1 MVHQLIWNYGKLNY
15 LRWYSQE
22 NLLING
28 VGETMLRAVV
38 EGLKRGMKVLSK
50 DTVKRVAKNA
60 PLIAKN
66 IAVHDSNK
74 KLNEFRNDI
83 N

>member
-1 MVHQLIWNYGKLNY
+1 
-15 LRWYSQE
+15 
-22 NLLING
+22 
-28 VGETMLRAVV
+28 MLRAVV
-38 EGLKRGMKVLSK
+38 KGLKRGMKVLSK

>member
-1 MVHQLIWNYGKLNY
+1 
-15 LRWYSQE
+15 
-22 NLLING
+22 
-28 VGETMLRAVV
+28 MLRAVV

-66 IAVHDSNK
+66 IAVHDSNM
-74 KLNEFRNDI
+74 RI
-83 N
+83 